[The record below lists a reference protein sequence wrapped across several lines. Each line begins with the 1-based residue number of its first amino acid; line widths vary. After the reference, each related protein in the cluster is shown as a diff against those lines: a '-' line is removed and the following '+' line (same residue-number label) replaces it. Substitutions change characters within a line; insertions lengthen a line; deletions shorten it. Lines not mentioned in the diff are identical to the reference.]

1 MQVVGAGLGRT
12 GTLSLKTALEH
23 LLDGPCYHMLEVF
36 AHPEHVPIWHAAARR
51 EDVDWGSLFE
61 GYKAAVDWPASA
73 FWRPISE
80 HWPDAPVV
88 LSSRDSEGWWRSAD
102 NTIFTAFR
110 AAADSTE
117 DGMDEWTAMVT
128 DLFANTF
135 TENFL
140 DKDAAIA
147 AYEAH
152 NDAVRQAVPADRLV
166 EWHPGD
172 GWQPL
177 CDALGLPVPDMDF
190 PHVNTTEEFRNN
202 MGLT

>member
-1 MQVVGAGLGRT
+1 
-12 GTLSLKTALEH
+12 LKTALEH

-36 AHPEHVPIWHAAARR
+36 AHPEHVAVWHAAARG
-51 EDVDWGSLFE
+51 EDVDWPSLFE

-73 FWRPISE
+73 FWRPLSE
-80 HWPDAPVV
+80 QWPEAPVV
-88 LSSRDSEGWWRSAD
+88 LSTRDSEGWWRSAD

-110 AAADSTE
+110 AAADSTD

-140 DKDAAIA
+140 DHDAAIA
-147 AYEAH
+147 AFEAH
-152 NDAVRQAVPADRLV
+152 NDAVRQAVPADRFV

-190 PHVNTTEEFRNN
+190 PHVNTTQEFRNN